1 LFLYRNPQD
10 TENLLSFIKQLR
22 EQLQEKFPDEHKL
35 ITAAVS
41 TNVFK
46 DQDQDNLRELDD
58 EWNDYIDGIYIM
70 AYDLSGIYSSTAL
83 PNSALYGEKTSAEKA
98 IDDWKEAGV
107 SPELLFLGLPF
118 YGLLLYSSLLQN
130 VNISKY

>member
-1 LFLYRNPQD
+1 M
-10 TENLLSFIKQLR
+10 
-22 EQLQEKFPDEHKL
+22 QEKFPDEHKL

-46 DQDQDNLRELDD
+46 DQDQDNLRELDE

-98 IDDWKEAGV
+98 IDDWKEAGL

-118 YGLLLYSSLLQN
+118 YGLLLYSLFMT
-130 VNISKY
+130 